1 MASKH
6 KLIVHVSDDLL
17 YDVII
22 KEAKASGKAQS
33 EFIRDIVAKEL
44 LDKIIAR
51 KEEMN
56 NCYSIFKDDYYG
68 VNSIFNRNYYKTA
81 YPMDMTI
88 DSVRQIT
95 KDGVIQLHKI
105 DEIISHDYESVFFGM
120 MSFSLKALMN
130 SVKNEVQGL
139 IPGIVKDKWPELEY
153 GMDVADLNLIF
164 IDRVDVVV
172 KSYTEGDA
180 NTKSKVIINIKIHLQ
195 ASRFLFKSIEY
206 NKDFLRIDFLNI
218 RYHRFKDVAVKG
230 WLSDR
235 YERLLYLKPIREILL
250 GGFFAGLLY
259 RQKEKELLMTE
270 IDNLYLNQD
279 FGQNGMLGVPDRFVK
294 LHMSNEQIKLNLGSF
309 RNAFESV
316 KEKMNGFKRSDGS
329 PDWLK

>member
-6 KLIVHVSDDLL
+6 KIIVHISDDLL

-33 EFIRDIVAKEL
+33 EFIRDIVEKEL

-139 IPGIVKDKWPELEY
+139 IPRIIKDKWPELEY
-153 GMDVADLNLIF
+153 GMGVADLNLVF

-172 KSYTEGDA
+172 KSETNGGV
-180 NTKSKVIINIKIHLQ
+180 NTKNKVTINIKIHLQ
-195 ASRFLFKSIEY
+195 ISRFLFNSIEY

-230 WLSDR
+230 WLSER
-235 YERLLYLKPIREILL
+235 YERLLYLKPIREVLL

-259 RQKEKELLMTE
+259 RQKEKELLMAE

-294 LHMSNEQIKLNLGSF
+294 LHMNNEQIKLNLGSF

-316 KEKMNGFKRSDGS
+316 KGKMNGFKRSDDS

>member
-1 MASKH
+1 MASKNTI
-6 KLIVHVSDDLL
+6 KVHIGDDLL

-22 KEAKASGKAQS
+22 KEAHGVGKGKS
-33 EFIRDIVAKEL
+33 EFIRDIVQKEL
-44 LDKIIAR
+44 SDKIIAR

-56 NCYSIFKDDYYG
+56 NSYSIFKDDYHG
-68 VNSIFNRNYYKTA
+68 VNSIFNRNSYKTA
-81 YPMDMTI
+81 HPADMTI

-105 DEIISHDYESVFFGM
+105 DEIISHDYESIFFGM
-120 MSFSLKALMN
+120 MSLSLKALMN

-139 IPGIVKDKWPELEY
+139 IPKIIKDKWSELEY

-235 YERLLYLKPIREILL
+235 YERLLYLKPIREVLL

-294 LHMSNEQIKLNLGSF
+294 LHMNNEQIKLNLGSF